1 MFMYGNIKVLLLNK
15 TYQLFVLFSLI
26 ILIMVFE
33 MIGLGLIPIYVL
45 LISDTSAF
53 IEKIPN
59 FLNLEFL
66 INIEKN
72 KIIFFGSLI
81 LFLTYLKK
89 IYF

>member
-72 KIIFFGSLI
+72 KIIFLDH
-81 LFLTYLKK
+81 
-89 IYF
+89 